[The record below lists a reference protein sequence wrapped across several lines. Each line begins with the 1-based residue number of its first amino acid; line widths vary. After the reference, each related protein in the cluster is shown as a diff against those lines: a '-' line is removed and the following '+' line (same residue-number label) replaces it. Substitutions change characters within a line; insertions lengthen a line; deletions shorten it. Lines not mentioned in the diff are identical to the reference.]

1 MRMVFW
7 AVAGALFAQQVC
19 AKDSVT
25 SEYTDLK
32 LDACKVISQDE
43 ESESMSWECV
53 GYGGMPVY
61 VAEGDL
67 RTLVS
72 YGADAKSER
81 AAEQTFGPFN
91 HIHTKL
97 EWRLKSGAGGK
108 KTPFATI
115 LRFYLQNEDD
125 KKPEHQILVV
135 TQIKPG
141 ATCHIAYIDAKA
153 NKKANADARAAADRL
168 AGTFDCEAEPEIVGP
183 QTAGVF
189 ME

>member
-19 AKDSVT
+19 AKDSIT
-25 SEYTDLK
+25 SAYTDLK
-32 LDACKVISQDE
+32 LDDCKVISLDE
-43 ESESMSWECV
+43 ESESIARECV
-53 GYGGMPVY
+53 GYDGMPVY

-72 YGADAKSER
+72 YGDNAKSER
-81 AAEQTFGPFN
+81 AAEQTFGSFN
-91 HIHTKL
+91 HINTKL
-97 EWRLKSGAGGK
+97 EWRLKSGDDGK

-115 LRFYLQNEDD
+115 LRFFLQNDD
-125 KKPEHQILVV
+125 GKTEHPILVV
-135 TQIKPG
+135 TQVKPG
-141 ATCHIAYIDAKA
+141 ATCHVAYIDAKA
-153 NKKANADARAAADRL
+153 NKNANADARAAADRL
-168 AGTFDCEAEPEIVGP
+168 AGTFNCEAEPEIVGP